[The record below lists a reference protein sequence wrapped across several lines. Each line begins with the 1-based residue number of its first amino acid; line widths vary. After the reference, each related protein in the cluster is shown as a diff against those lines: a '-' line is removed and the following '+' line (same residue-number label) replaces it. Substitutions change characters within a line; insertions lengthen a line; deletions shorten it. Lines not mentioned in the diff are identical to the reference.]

1 MDYLFI
7 FKLTSVANGM
17 KNTISTL
24 SIILLL
30 SGAIGFSTASYAASI
45 GQTAPDFTLTS
56 STKLNTRLA
65 ELRGQVIMLNFWATW
80 CNPCRVEI
88 PHLQKL
94 YAQYKDIGFTI
105 LGVSIDNNTV
115 KAAKMAKDLGAKFP
129 ILFDNTQKV
138 SKLYAIKTMPY
149 TLLIDRDGK
158 IRHTF
163 QGYKSGYE
171 TKYAKAIR
179 ELLRE

>member
-1 MDYLFI
+1 
-7 FKLTSVANGM
+7 M
-17 KNTISTL
+17 KNIKTTL
-24 SIILLL
+24 SIIFLL
-30 SGAIGFSTASYAASI
+30 SGSIGLSSTSYAVSV
-45 GQTAPDFTLTS
+45 GQISPDFTLS

-105 LGVSIDNNTV
+105 LGVSIDNNKT

-129 ILFDNTQKV
+129 ILFDNTQNV
-138 SKLYAIKTMPY
+138 SKLYSIKTMPF
-149 TLLIDRDGK
+149 TILIDRDGK
-158 IRHTF
+158 IRHLF
-163 QGYKSGYE
+163 QGYKPGYE
-171 TKYAKAIR
+171 VKYSKAIR

>member
-1 MDYLFI
+1 MA
-7 FKLTSVANGM
+7 TAM
-17 KNTISTL
+17 KNITSTL
-24 SIILLL
+24 SVLLL
-30 SGAIGFSTASYAASI
+30 ILSCVVFSTTSYGASI

-105 LGVSIDNNTV
+105 LGVSVDNNTV

-129 ILFDNTQKV
+129 ILFDNTQNV
-138 SKLYAIKTMPY
+138 SKLYSIKTMPF

-158 IRHTF
+158 IRHMF
-163 QGYKSGYE
+163 QGYKPGYE
-171 TKYAKAIR
+171 VKYAKAIR